1 MKLRFIAKT
10 LPEKT
15 RGLQGSKPLTEDE
28 GALFVYEL
36 EDVLEFWNVGVD
48 YPIDIAFF
56 DKNKDIINIETMQ
69 SNQSKTVRSRKPAKY
84 VLETKA
90 GFFENKSIKNLNEI
104 INYE

>member
-1 MKLRFIAKT
+1 MKCILSKSNRRFKKKNI
-10 LPEKT
+10 
-15 RGLQGSKPLTEDE
+15 
-28 GALFVYEL
+28 
-36 EDVLEFWNVGVD
+36 
-48 YPIDIAFF
+48 
-56 DKNKDIINIETMQ
+56 KNKDIINIETMQ